1 MEYSLLTIISSQRRY
16 QLTCFNAFWLLFLF
30 TVLSTISVSS
40 STTPPSYS
48 DHCDSIVPKSTP
60 TDPDYTTLPHLLR
73 IPNGRYTG
81 GDKILVNT
89 SSDQFYFDYD
99 KYLSFTT
106 RKVYKTKASDVY
118 NIEAYLTFSQSY
130 YSNYRSRRGALK
142 FLLNGFWSESSGKL
156 CMLGSASWHSR
167 EGKSLELDAVLK
179 LNFAKNATILT
190 SLVNGTLESLSSSDD
205 LNYFDPISILAFPS
219 MSYYNY
225 TLVSE
230 ELDSGFPGGIDIPQN
245 PSLGLQPGSI
255 CSTLSRQF
263 PPFKLEYAS
272 ECNSSH
278 NCTPFGKDIGYLP
291 TFVSFS
297 EIQCSE
303 DVQKLRYLIDFS
315 NSSYGF
321 YYQPF
326 NSDTTLVA
334 EGSWDGKKNRLCI
347 VACRIL
353 NSSDSLGNVR
363 VGDCSIRLS
372 LRYPAVWSIKQ
383 RGIVGQIW
391 SNRTVNDS
399 GYFHRIKFGGFSHNR
414 VSLPGLEY
422 EYTQMERVKMLC
434 PVKKPSQHKG
444 LRYPIADS
452 YDMRFRMSVKDSKG
466 RSSWGSAD
474 PISVGDQFYEHG
486 NVIFGSSSMAD
497 ESSAFEAE
505 ANYIRPSNIS
515 YNIMFYPFAGE
526 IHDPSTDGEVK
537 ISGEGIYDEQTGH
550 LCMVGCKKLGSYIQ
564 ESTNDHMDCEILLK
578 FQFPPL
584 NSKKGDVTKG
594 SIESTR
600 KHSDPLFFEHLNF
613 SATAYSTSEARRS
626 IWRMDLEIIMALIS
640 NTLACVFVGLQIFY
654 VKKRPNVLPFTSL
667 VMLVILTLGYMIPL
681 LLNFEALFL
690 KIHNRRNVFLRTGGW
705 LEADE
710 VTVRI
715 ITMVAF
721 LLQFR
726 LLQLAWSTRLGDRN
740 QKGLWVAEMKSL
752 FATTAFYISGA
763 LMVLFVN
770 WMKNKNGNTTVSS
783 SIEVYQQHNLWGDL
797 RSYGGL
803 VIDGFLFP
811 QILLNIFQMSRENAL
826 SRSFY
831 IGTTFVRLLPH
842 AYDLYRAHF
851 VPQHF
856 DGSYIYANPTADF
869 YSTAWDVIIPCGG
882 MFFAVVIFLQ
892 QRFGGRC
899 ILPRRF
905 RESEFYEKV
914 PVVSNG

>member
-1 MEYSLLTIISSQRRY
+1 MGFITNLSIPTRRWLQKDHGMERR
-16 QLTCFNAFWLLFLF
+16 
-30 TVLSTISVSS
+30 
-40 STTPPSYS
+40 
-48 DHCDSIVPKSTP
+48 
-60 TDPDYTTLPHLLR
+60 
-73 IPNGRYTG
+73 TG
-81 GDKILVNT
+81 
-89 SSDQFYFDYD
+89 
-99 KYLSFTT
+99 
-106 RKVYKTKASDVY
+106 
-118 NIEAYLTFSQSY
+118 
-130 YSNYRSRRGALK
+130 
-142 FLLNGFWSESSGKL
+142 
-156 CMLGSASWHSR
+156 
-167 EGKSLELDAVLK
+167 
-179 LNFAKNATILT
+179 
-190 SLVNGTLESLSSSDD
+190 
-205 LNYFDPISILAFPS
+205 
-219 MSYYNY
+219 
-225 TLVSE
+225 
-230 ELDSGFPGGIDIPQN
+230 
-245 PSLGLQPGSI
+245 
-255 CSTLSRQF
+255 
-263 PPFKLEYAS
+263 
-272 ECNSSH
+272 
-278 NCTPFGKDIGYLP
+278 
-291 TFVSFS
+291 
-297 EIQCSE
+297 
-303 DVQKLRYLIDFS
+303 
-315 NSSYGF
+315 
-321 YYQPF
+321 
-326 NSDTTLVA
+326 
-334 EGSWDGKKNRLCI
+334 CI

-353 NSSDSLGNVR
+353 NSSDSLGNAR
-363 VGDCSIRLS
+363 VGDCSTRLS

-391 SNRTVNDS
+391 SNRTANDS
-399 GYFHRIKFGGFSHNR
+399 VYFHRISFGGFSHHMLG
-414 VSLPGLEY
+414 VPGLGY
-422 EYTQMERVKMLC
+422 DYTEMDRVKKLC
-434 PVKKPSQHKG
+434 PVKKPFENKG

-452 YDMRFRMSVKDSKG
+452 YDMRFHMSVKDSKG

-526 IHDPSTDGEVK
+526 IHDPSTDGEVE

-564 ESTNDHMDCEILLK
+564 ESTNDPMDCEILLK
-578 FQFPPL
+578 CQFPPL
-584 NSKKGDVTKG
+584 NSKKGDVIKG

-613 SATAYSTSEARRS
+613 SATAYYTSEARRS

-667 VMLVILTLGYMIPL
+667 VMLVILTLGYKIPL
-681 LLNFEALFL
+681 LLNFEALFF
-690 KIHNRRNVFLRTGGW
+690 KIHNRQNMFLRTGVW
-705 LEADE
+705 LEVDE

-721 LLQFR
+721 LLQFC
-726 LLQLAWSTRLGDRN
+726 LLPLAWSARLGDGN

-752 FATTAFYISGA
+752 FATLAFYISGA

-783 SIEVYQQHNLWGDL
+783 HVAVYQQHNLWGDL

-869 YSTAWDVIIPCGG
+869 YSSAWDVIIPCGG
-882 MFFAVVIFLQ
+882 MFFAVIIFLQ

-905 RESEFYEKV
+905 RESELYEKV